1 MKKDQKMTTKE
12 IKKFI
17 PKKIKTTNLELKKP
31 SELCQVLFFSDFTKK
46 EYAQMSSLQID
57 LTSTIFYLISDVMNK
72 QNLTQADIFEWSSL
86 NHIEINLQS
95 IAELLGKYENGY
107 YEPIVTN
114 LQELSKIQVLT
125 NTLHKN
131 KEQEQILFHLIR
143 KISWLKDKQTT
154 SKRVKVWIEPELL
167 MMFHNVN
174 KMYTSFY
181 LQIQY
186 GLNSKYSKLLYEVL
200 KDYANLGEL
209 TLDFTV
215 LRALMNI
222 DTIDKPEW
230 DKWSAF
236 NRDILKRAVQEVAE
250 KSDIHVTYEPVKDR
264 LVKKLEVTKVKFI
277 IKKQKS
283 ILIDYDGPENTFDAD
298 TFVVSDAEVPD
309 TELSPVELKFKQ
321 IAQKR
326 MEQAKM
332 IGTIIKSEKKYLEAI
347 IRTLKEDGIDAS
359 GMVAVDCILDDIRRQ
374 YYDVKSSNTHHL
386 IVLDSYDP
394 RHPVVSISRDYL
406 LYSPVDRV
414 IITKTVEETINK
426 INIFKSNGGQ
436 FKLLE
441 TPGYVEELN
450 ISYL

>member
-1 MKKDQKMTTKE
+1 MTMKETK
-12 IKKFI
+12 KYL
-17 PKKIKTTNLELKKP
+17 PKKLKQTNLELKKP

-46 EYAQMSSLQID
+46 EYAQMTSLQID

-72 QNLTQADIFEWSSL
+72 QNLSYADIYEWSSL
-86 NHIEINLQS
+86 NHFEINLQS

-107 YEPIVTN
+107 YEPIVSN

-222 DTIDKPEW
+222 DSTSKPDWER
-230 DKWSAF
+230 WSAF
-236 NRDILKRAVQEVAE
+236 NRDILKRAVEEVTE
-250 KSDIHVTYEPVKDR
+250 KSDIHVTYEPIKDR
-264 LVKKLEVTKVKFI
+264 LVKKLEVSKIKFT

-283 ILIDYDGPENTFDAD
+283 ILIDYEDTARGFDTD
-298 TFVVSDAEVPD
+298 TFIVSDNEGGEIPM
-309 TELSPVELKFKQ
+309 SPVEMKYQQ
-321 IAQKR
+321 IARNR
-326 MEQAKM
+326 MAQAKM
-332 IGTIIKSEKKYLEAI
+332 IGTIIKSETRYLEAI
-347 IRTLKEDGIDAS
+347 VSSLKDSDIDVV
-359 GMVAVDCILDDIRRQ
+359 GMVEVDTILENIKREYAHID
-374 YYDVKSSNTHHL
+374 KHNKHHL

-394 RHPVVSISRDYL
+394 RYPVVAVSRDYL

-414 IITKTVEETINK
+414 NLTKTVAETINK
-426 INIFKSNGGQ
+426 INIFKSNDGK
-436 FKLLE
+436 FKLME
-441 TPGYVEELN
+441 TPGYVEELE

>member
-1 MKKDQKMTTKE
+1 MT
-12 IKKFI
+12 
-17 PKKIKTTNLELKKP
+17 P
-31 SELCQVLFFSDFTKK
+31 
-46 EYAQMSSLQID
+46 LQID
-57 LTSTIFYLISDVMNK
+57 LTSTLFYLISDVMNK

-86 NHIEINLQS
+86 NHFEINLQT

-107 YEPIVTN
+107 YEPIVSN

-200 KDYANLGEL
+200 KDYAKLGEL

-222 DTIDKPEW
+222 DTVDKPEW
-230 DKWSAF
+230 DKWASF
-236 NRDILKRAVQEVAE
+236 NRDILKRAVQEVSE

-264 LVKKLEVTKVKFI
+264 LVKKLEVSKVRFI

-283 ILIDYDGPENTFDAD
+283 ILIDYDGFDKGFDAD
-298 TFVVSDAEVPD
+298 TFIVSDNDGSGIPI
-309 TELSPVELKFKQ
+309 SPVELKYQQ
-321 IAQKR
+321 IARKR

-332 IGTIIKSEKKYLEAI
+332 IGTIIKSETKYLEAI
-347 IRTLKEDGIDAS
+347 IKSLKEDGVDAA
-359 GMVAVDCILDDIRRQ
+359 GMVEVDDILERIKNEYSHVDIRN
-374 YYDVKSSNTHHL
+374 DHHL
-386 IVLDSYDP
+386 IVLDNYDP
-394 RHPVVSISRDYL
+394 RYPVVAISRDYL

-414 IITKTVEETINK
+414 NLAKTVEETINK
-426 INIFKSNGGQ
+426 INIFKSNDGK
-436 FKLLE
+436 FNILK
-441 TPGYVEELN
+441 TPGYVDELD